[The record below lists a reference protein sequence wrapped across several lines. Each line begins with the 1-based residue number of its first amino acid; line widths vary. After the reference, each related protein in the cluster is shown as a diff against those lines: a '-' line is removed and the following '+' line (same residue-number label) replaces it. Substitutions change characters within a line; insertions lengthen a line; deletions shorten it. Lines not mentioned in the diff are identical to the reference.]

1 MAEKTD
7 NFVTGA
13 LVDLAA
19 IKNQMEQLSAQAQE
33 LTNRWA
39 ALNKTN
45 MSGYDTY
52 NWSVYPFTQAE
63 FTAAMNSLINDLA
76 GTTLNNINTTGP
88 IDKIVKLGLR

>member
-13 LVDLAA
+13 LVDLAEM
-19 IKNQMEQLSAQAQE
+19 KNQMERLASQAQE

-45 MSGYDTY
+45 MSGYATY
-52 NWSVYPFTQAE
+52 NWETYPFTQVE

-76 GTTLNNINTTGP
+76 GVTLNTINTTGP

>member
-13 LVDLAA
+13 LVDLQALKNTLEQAA
-19 IKNQMEQLSAQAQE
+19 YMAQE
-33 LTNRWA
+33 LNNRWT
-39 ALNKTN
+39 ALGKTT

-52 NWSVYPFTQAE
+52 NWSTYPFTQTE
-63 FTAAMNSLINDLA
+63 FTQAMNSLVADLA
-76 GTTLNNINTTGP
+76 LATLSTLSTTGP

>member
-19 IKNQMEQLSAQAQE
+19 IKNLLEQLSGQAQE
-33 LTNRWA
+33 LSNRWA
-39 ALNKTN
+39 ALGKVN
-45 MSGYDTY
+45 MSGYDAY
-52 NWSVYPFTQAE
+52 NWAAYPFTQAE
-63 FTAAMNSLINDLA
+63 FTQAMNSLILDLS
-76 GTTLNNINTTGP
+76 GVTLNNINTTGP